1 MGTVLP
7 EEGHDKAHHKKKREA
22 QEKSLEEP
30 GVAFLCP
37 EGGKQ
42 PT

>member
-1 MGTVLP
+1 MGPMLP
-7 EEGHDKAHHKKKREA
+7 EEGHGKAHHKKKTEA

-30 GVAFLCP
+30 GAVFLCL
-37 EGGKQ
+37 EDGKQ